1 MQPLIHELVSKAD
14 LSPEQA
20 EKVAG
25 VMRDFLLARVPAA
38 LRGTVESALT
48 GEHIDGALD
57 AARSLLGGFL
67 K

>member
-1 MQPLIHELVSKAD
+1 M
-14 LSPEQA
+14 
-20 EKVAG
+20 G
-25 VMRDFLLARVPAA
+25 VMRDFLLARVPEA

-48 GEHIDGALD
+48 GEDIHGALD